1 MLVHMVLRLRRVVFR
16 VCNLEWAFRA
26 GSFRVWLKCMSRS
39 FEVSLI
45 SRILEVEFGLNF
57 NPNSTHTLWINSQV
71 SGSLTYQ
78 QPLSAYP
85 LHPQSLVWVEFQPKL
100 NPHALTYKVEFG
112 FSFNPNSTQDTL
124 KTLKTLSGR
133 GGGRSKK
140 GGDFLHRKSHCEHT
154 TPYWLTKGSCEC

>member
-39 FEVSLI
+39 FEVSLM

-71 SGSLTYQ
+71 SGSLTSQ

-85 LHPQSLVWVEFQPKL
+85 LHPQS
-100 NPHALTYKVEFG
+100 
-112 FSFNPNSTQDTL
+112 
-124 KTLKTLSGR
+124 
-133 GGGRSKK
+133 
-140 GGDFLHRKSHCEHT
+140 
-154 TPYWLTKGSCEC
+154 